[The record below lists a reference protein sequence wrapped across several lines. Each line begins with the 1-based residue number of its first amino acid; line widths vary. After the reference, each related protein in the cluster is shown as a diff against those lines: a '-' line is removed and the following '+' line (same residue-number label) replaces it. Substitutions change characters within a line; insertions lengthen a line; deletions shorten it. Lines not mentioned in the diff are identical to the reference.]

1 MTDTTSS
8 TQPIKIAQ
16 LNVQRKKQVTMQLL
30 NSFSEDFDIFLIQ
43 EPAWGF
49 IGRDPSSGKD
59 INGPVALRGWT
70 NILPVTS
77 ISDSSPR
84 PRTLTY
90 FKPRPDFSITLRS
103 DLLEDSI

>member
-8 TQPIKIAQ
+8 SQPIKIAQ
-16 LNVQRKKQVTMQLL
+16 LNVQRKKQVTLQLL

-70 NILPVTS
+70 TILPVTS
-77 ISDSSPR
+77 IPR
-84 PRTLTY
+84 LFSQTQNTNLFQTTPGCSCSC
-90 FKPRPDFSITLRS
+90 FKAVIY
-103 DLLEDSI
+103 